1 MMSKVETQHNFS
13 GPYKEL
19 LGELSG
25 LIDWLRGNHDL
36 SFVKAGDNAVF
47 AYGGDGYV
55 VIFDESVWGGLVE
68 LLTPGCT
75 FAITPGEDG
84 KVAVTSSNADEKAS
98 KQSFQEA
105 IAAIRNYYET
115 RYWRTPNTSAP

>member
-1 MMSKVETQHNFS
+1 MSKVETQTNFS
-13 GPYKEL
+13 GPYKGLLEEL
-19 LGELSG
+19 TG
-25 LIDWLRGNHDL
+25 LIDWLNADHDL

-55 VIFDESVWGGLVE
+55 VIFDEKIWEGLVE

-75 FAITPGEDG
+75 FAIKPGEDG
-84 KVAVTSSNADEKAS
+84 KVVVTSSNADEKAS
-98 KQSFQEA
+98 KQSFKEA

-115 RYWRTPNTSAP
+115 RYWRTPNTAAS

>member
-1 MMSKVETQHNFS
+1 MSKAETQYNFS

-25 LIDWLRGNHDL
+25 LIDWLSADHDL

-47 AYGGDGYV
+47 AYGGDGFV
-55 VIFDESVWGGLVE
+55 VIFDETVWGGLVE

-75 FAITPGEDG
+75 FAIKSGEDG
-84 KVAVTSSNADEKAS
+84 KVIVTSSKADEKAS
-98 KQSFQEA
+98 KQSFKEA
-105 IAAIRNYYET
+105 IAAIRNYYEM
-115 RYWRTPNTSAP
+115 RYWSTPDTSTS